1 MKTNRNYLIIGIFFL
16 AALFSSCTTNK
27 TKQKIESSNKV
38 QAEYSEETLTKSA
51 DVAKIESSKVCYV
64 NNKFMGIEQIPV
76 EFENKTYYGCCEGC
90 VIKLKTMR
98 ETRYALDPSTGKEVD
113 KAMAFIVL
121 SPNGNNDVLYFESEQ
136 TYKNYIKS

>member
-1 MKTNRNYLIIGIFFL
+1 MKNKLLI
-16 AALFSSCTTNK
+16 SSLLLISILISGCNNQ
-27 TKQKIESSNKV
+27 TKQIDESSNTKNT
-38 QAEYSEETLTKSA
+38 EYSEETISKAA

-64 NNKFMGIEQIPV
+64 NNKFMGIDQIPV

-113 KAMAFIVL
+113 KALAFIVL
-121 SPNGNNDVLYFESEQ
+121 SPTGNNDVLYFESEQ
-136 TYKNYIKS
+136 TYKNYIKL